1 MAQAIEWAFRL
12 LDRASAPAGAIDRA
26 LGRAER
32 TLARVDRASTTL
44 GGHLG
49 ALGRA
54 GEASASRVQRAWSR
68 VNTTLA
74 RVNVGGLQQQL
85 LGLTAAAAPLLG
97 AGFLGK
103 SVLDQA
109 GAREGSLMSLST
121 LLKTRDQEQVRGAAN
136 WIDRFADVT
145 PFEDRNVM
153 SAVRQLLGY
162 QFSFP
167 QVKGL
172 SRITGDAASAM
183 GNDPADSAEKW
194 SIINRAL
201 GQIKAKGR
209 LQGDEL
215 LQLQEA
221 GISTDA
227 YLKAALGPDYRKRQ
241 EKGQISSQQAIKAIV
256 EGMDRDFGGSMERQ
270 ATTLFG
276 LASTLKS
283 RPQRLFGRL
292 FDEGGL
298 DEAKRFMRNLVN
310 LSDFDKEPGRTVLRR
325 MVRSGKKLTDALFGT
340 LAGATEGDRAA
351 ATVARLMDGVDR
363 ITDWWVDNGPAVVAN
378 VRGFGQGLHTAGEG
392 AAYLLR
398 PLTWVV
404 EKIDRLSG
412 GSGEGVLGKVL
423 GFGTGAFLLGRLG
436 NLLSFGALG
445 ALGARAGTLLLGGL
459 RTAWTTLG
467 NTLLTRG
474 LLGQLFT
481 HPGGLLAGA
490 RVALA
495 GLGGAGG
502 LGALVSTGLRAVPV
516 IGWILTGA
524 TLLKAAGDQLYARWQ
539 PFADLMDRIGNSAI
553 GRIFLE
559 RPENATGF
567 NRLLHFDFG
576 RAAQGLPQA
585 WEQPRSPLQTAGNVT
600 MPPLQSQPASPGGG
614 LRWAPG
620 MTAGGDLP
628 PLTGL
633 PTLVAPGAVPLTTPR
648 LTPEPGAGSP
658 RVGVTQHLTVQ
669 LPAGG
674 ATSEQIDAFEHAMR
688 RSTLDAFGQLG
699 LEGGYAA
706 P

>member
-1 MAQAIEWAFRL
+1 MARAIEWAFRL

-32 TLARVDRASTTL
+32 TMTRVERTSTAL
-44 GGHLG
+44 SSRMGS
-49 ALGRA
+49 LGRA
-54 GEASASRVQRAWSR
+54 GEASAARVSRAWSR
-68 VNTTLA
+68 AGQTLG
-74 RVNVGGLQQQL
+74 RVNVSGLQNQL
-85 LGLTAAAAPLLG
+85 VGLTAAAAPLLG

-109 GAREGSLMSLST
+109 GAREGALMSLGT
-121 LLKTRDQEQVRGAAN
+121 LLKTRDQDQVRGAAN
-136 WIDRFADVT
+136 WIDRFADIT
-145 PFEDRNVM
+145 PFEDRDVM
-153 SAVRQLLGY
+153 SSVRQLLAY
-162 QFSFP
+162 KFSFG
-167 QVKGL
+167 QTQGL
-172 SRITGDAASAM
+172 ARITGDAASAL
-183 GNDPADSAEKW
+183 GNDPADSNEKW
-194 SIINRAL
+194 KIINRAL

-221 GISTDA
+221 GVGTDE
-227 YLKAALGPDYRKRQ
+227 YLKAAFGPDYRKAQ
-241 EKGQISSQQAIKAIV
+241 EKGQISSQAAIKAIV
-256 EGMDRDFGGSMERQ
+256 EGMDRDFGGAMERQ

-283 RPQRLFGRL
+283 RPQRLAGRL

-325 MVRSGKKLTDALFGT
+325 MVTSGKKLTDALFGT
-340 LAGATEGDRAA
+340 LADSTEGDRAA
-351 ATVARLMDGVDR
+351 ATVTRLMDGIDR
-363 ITDWWVDNGPAVVAN
+363 ATDWWVDNGPAIVAN
-378 VRGFGQGLHTAGEG
+378 VRGFGTGLRAAGEG
-392 AAYLLR
+392 AAFLLR

-404 EKIDRLSG
+404 EQVDRLSG

-436 NLLSFGALG
+436 NLLTFGGLG

-459 RTAWTTLG
+459 RTAWTTIG
-467 NTLLTRG
+467 GTLLTRG
-474 LLGQLFT
+474 VLGELLT
-481 HPGGLLAGA
+481 NPGGLLAGA
-490 RVALA
+490 RAALA

-502 LGALVSTGLRAVPV
+502 LGTLVSTGLRAVPV

-524 TLLKAAGDQLYARWQ
+524 TLLKGLGDQLYARWQ

-559 RPENATGF
+559 RPEDATGF
-567 NRLLHFDFG
+567 NRLLHFDVT
-576 RAAQGLPQA
+576 RAARGLPQV
-585 WEQPRSPLQTAGNVT
+585 WERPGSPLQSAGSVPL
-600 MPPLQSQPASPGGG
+600 PPLQGQPSLPGGG
-614 LRWAPG
+614 LRWTPG
-620 MTAGGDLP
+620 GAAATDLP
-628 PLTGL
+628 PLTGT
-633 PTLVAPGAVPLTTPR
+633 PTLVTPGAVPLTTPR
-648 LTPEPGAGSP
+648 LTPEPGAGAP
-658 RVGVTQHLTVQ
+658 RASVTQHLTVQ

-674 ATSEQIDAFEHAMR
+674 ATAEQIAAFEHAMR